1 MTHPKEC
8 VVKSYFLYFFT
19 SLKTTI
25 LKSDAKIKRAYNN
38 FIEVP
43 ISKGKNNITITELTD
58 NCNIKASFF
67 YKIKNN
73 SNAGIDF
80 FYKY

>member
-1 MTHPKEC
+1 MQNTKNIYQ
-8 VVKSYFLYFFT
+8 SYFIEYLNQ
-19 SLKTTI
+19 
-25 LKSDAKIKRAYNN
+25 IK
-38 FIEVP
+38 
-43 ISKGKNNITITELTD
+43 KNNITITELID

>member
-1 MTHPKEC
+1 MQNTKNTYQ
-8 VVKSYFLYFFT
+8 SYFIEYLNQ
-19 SLKTTI
+19 I
-25 LKSDAKIKRAYNN
+25 IK
-38 FIEVP
+38 
-43 ISKGKNNITITELTD
+43 KNNITITELID

-80 FYKY
+80 FINISEALNLPLSDFFLLKIN